1 ARLNCAAW
9 CPERSRPLSA
19 MISSARWSAP
29 PPTCQSPVPA
39 DSITTFSRPA
49 RSKAS
54 RSITSPIGER
64 QIFPVHT
71 TLIVYG
77 EAIPYSQHISARC
90 APPRVPG
97 VTPRRLFPHRFARPH
112 HRLGLRAAGNGVPT
126 VAARDLT
133 GGPEEDVKPGAKERW
148 PSGIGSNRGGGV
160 RRGE

>member
-1 ARLNCAAW
+1 ERAQGTQMRIVQGEDEIHAFEIRAVELRRL

-97 VTPRRLFPHRFARPH
+97 VTPRRLFPHR
-112 HRLGLRAAGNGVPT
+112 
-126 VAARDLT
+126 
-133 GGPEEDVKPGAKERW
+133 
-148 PSGIGSNRGGGV
+148 
-160 RRGE
+160 

>member
-1 ARLNCAAW
+1 W
-9 CPERSRPLSA
+9 
-19 MISSARWSAP
+19 SSDVCS
-29 PPTCQSPVPA
+29 S
-39 DSITTFSRPA
+39 DLTTFSRPA

-133 GGPEEDVKPGAKERW
+133 GGPAEDVKPGAKEGGR
-148 PSGIGSNRGGGV
+148 SGIGGTGGGGV
-160 RRGE
+160 RRGD